1 MTLFDTMRK
10 MPAIYPATWDDG
22 RLASGKS
29 GANPYGLL
37 VAGGN
42 SVAHSTQVAGKGSL
56 TFKPIKGLS
65 ISGIVSPFINYQKK
79 KAFKNS
85 CGYTLPDDPET
96 FGGYFDS
103 GSTWT
108 TNSLTETR
116 NDDYNVTSQAI
127 ANYMGTFGSHNLT
140 VMKGF
145 ENYYMKSES
154 LGAARDKYELT
165 GYPYLNIGSE
175 DFQTNSGTGSE
186 YTSNSVFTVLFI
198 RMPIVTCS
206 RLTCVTMVVHVL
218 PKVIVGVL
226 SLHFQLVG

>member
-1 MTLFDTMRK
+1 M
-10 MPAIYPATWDDG
+10 
-22 RLASGKS
+22 
-29 GANPYGLL
+29 
-37 VAGGN
+37 
-42 SVAHSTQVAGKGSL
+42 
-56 TFKPIKGLS
+56 
-65 ISGIVSPFINYQKK
+65 
-79 KAFKNS
+79 
-85 CGYTLPDDPET
+85 
-96 FGGYFDS
+96 
-103 GSTWT
+103 T

-140 VMKGF
+140 VMATGF